1 MNWGNHASRWWQ
13 GPRFKAILG
22 EGAGDIHLYASFENF
37 AHGKRVATEMGRNPE
52 MAAWHAAKEAEPS
65 STATGPAVL
74 ITVFGDVSAS
84 QYFSSEFI
92 KFRVLT

>member
-1 MNWGNHASRWWQ
+1 
-13 GPRFKAILG
+13 LG

-65 STATGPAVL
+65 STATGPAV
-74 ITVFGDVSAS
+74 
-84 QYFSSEFI
+84 
-92 KFRVLT
+92 